1 MSEHLDK
8 ARREHRATLDYE
20 MMSPAESRLWRA
32 MGDMLTHLEALEQRQ
47 PQMDAEGRVKV
58 SPHQHPL
65 SVAGVKYL
73 TEEPEEVGTPSV
85 STSPSPSGIELS
97 ASADENL
104 AEWLQRCPLPTTM
117 GGFRLIVRPGS
128 VTLWTSDGVG
138 TLTIPTGTPEPPI
151 TSGSEQDEPGDPGPA
166 PAAAECEHEFVRTPG
181 DWLSTPTCWKC
192 GAEQVWHSTAEQHPA
207 ASGAAGSFE
216 MCNTYIFTD
225 QVPGPQCMLQKGHR
239 GFCSAPPRES
249 RKEGTR

>member
-1 MSEHLDK
+1 MSDWLK
-8 ARREHRATLDYE
+8 AARQAWETRDHQTAIYNLLR
-20 MMSPAESRLWRA
+20 
-32 MGDMLTHLEALEQRQ
+32 HLEALEQSQ

-104 AEWLQRCPLPTTM
+104 TEWLQRCPLPTTM

-138 TLTIPTGTPEPPI
+138 TLTIPTGILGPPI
-151 TSGSEQDEPGDPGPA
+151 TSGSEQGEPGDPGQA
-166 PAAAECEHEFVRTPG
+166 PAAAEH
-181 DWLSTPTCWKC
+181 
-192 GAEQVWHSTAEQHPA
+192 
-207 ASGAAGSFE
+207 GSFE
-216 MCNTYIFTD
+216 MCNAYIFTD

-239 GFCSAPPRES
+239 GFCSPPPRES